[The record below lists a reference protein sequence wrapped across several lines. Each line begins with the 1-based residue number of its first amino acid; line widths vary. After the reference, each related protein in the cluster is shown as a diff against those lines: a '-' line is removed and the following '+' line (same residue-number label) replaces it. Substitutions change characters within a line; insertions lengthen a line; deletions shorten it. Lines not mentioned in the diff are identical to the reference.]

1 MKYLLRN
8 LLDSH
13 AASVLKGK
21 LHRDRRYSNSTQQ
34 YTRPHP
40 ENAPGWS
47 FVEQTNIVF
56 DTDIEVQNEK
66 TEEEKTEETEE
77 ETKEENKDKTEE
89 EVVETVISNPQ
100 RLFLIWRSTYQK
112 NF

>member
-1 MKYLLRN
+1 M
-8 LLDSH
+8 LDSH
-13 AASVLKGK
+13 AASVLKCK
-21 LHRDRRYSNSTQQ
+21 LHRDRRYSDNTQQ
-34 YTRPHP
+34 YIRPHP
-40 ENAPGWS
+40 ENAPSWS
-47 FVEQTNIVF
+47 FVEQTNIIF

-77 ETKEENKDKTEE
+77 ENEDKTEE
-89 EVVETVISNPQ
+89 EVVETVSNPQ